1 MKRLFLLRHAK
12 TEQVNKDTP
21 ADAARALTER
31 GRKDSPLVGRAMR
44 EKGYQPDRI
53 LCSTSTR
60 TRETW
65 QLTNAELHNSAKVEF
80 LEVLYAASAREIVQL
95 ISQLPDSVKKPLLV
109 GHNPGF
115 EECAALLARDSRDA
129 AAHFRFDSIQEKFP
143 TAALAVLDF
152 DIAHWKELAPH
163 TGVLADFIRPKDL
176 ES

>member
-1 MKRLFLLRHAK
+1 MKRVFLLRHAK

-21 ADAARALTER
+21 ADAARTLTER
-31 GRKDSPLVGRAMR
+31 GRKDSPRIGAVMR

-65 QLTNAELHNSAKVEF
+65 ELANAELHSSAKVEF
-80 LEVLYAASAREIVQL
+80 VEALYAASAREIVQML
-95 ISQLPDSVKKPLLV
+95 RQLPDSVKKPLLV

-115 EECAALLARDSRDA
+115 EEAAAILAQDSGDP

-143 TAALAVLDF
+143 TAALVVLDF
-152 DIAHWKELAPH
+152 KIAHWKELEPH
-163 TGVLADFIRPKDL
+163 TGALADFIRPKDL
-176 ES
+176 E

>member
-31 GRKDSPLVGRAMR
+31 GRKDSPRVGGAMR

-65 QLTNAELHNSAKVEF
+65 ELANAELHSSAKVEF
-80 LEVLYAASAREIVQL
+80 LESLYAASARDIVQML
-95 ISQLPDSVKKPLLV
+95 RQLPDSVKKPLLV

-115 EECAALLARDSRDA
+115 EDCAALLAGKAGDTVARA
-129 AAHFRFDSIQEKFP
+129 RFNSLTEKFP
-143 TAALAVLDF
+143 TTALVVLDF
-152 DIAHWKELAPH
+152 DIAKWNDLAPH
-163 TGVLADFIRPKDL
+163 TGALADFIRPKDL
-176 ES
+176 E